1 VFDQRHLEF
10 RLFERH
16 AIGVLRRTL
25 AEIRDSATVDTD
37 NHTLSIDGHE
47 IAVVYFRAG
56 YQPPDYPSERE
67 WEARLLL
74 ERSLAI
80 KCPNVAF
87 HLAGCKKIQQ
97 ILADRAVLARFL
109 PESDIGPVLES
120 FIGLYSLGG
129 GHHALDQAAVDK
141 ALANPSS
148 YVLKPQREGGGNN
161 IYDEAV
167 RTELTRMSKEELSGF
182 ILMEM
187 IQSPK
192 RDTVFVRDDETSTGP
207 ALSELGVF
215 GVMLSDGDVLNTNT
229 EVGYLL
235 RTKTSDSREGGVA
248 AGFAV
253 LDSVKL
259 V

>member
-1 VFDQRHLEF
+1 
-10 RLFERH
+10 
-16 AIGVLRRTL
+16 
-25 AEIRDSATVDTD
+25 
-37 NHTLSIDGHE
+37 
-47 IAVVYFRAG
+47 
-56 YQPPDYPSERE
+56 
-67 WEARLLL
+67 
-74 ERSLAI
+74 
-80 KCPNVAF
+80 
-87 HLAGCKKIQQ
+87 
-97 ILADRAVLARFL
+97 
-109 PESDIGPVLES
+109 
-120 FIGLYSLGG
+120 
-129 GHHALDQAAVDK
+129 
-141 ALANPSS
+141 
-148 YVLKPQREGGGNN
+148 
-161 IYDEAV
+161 
-167 RTELTRMSKEELSGF
+167 MSKEELSGF